1 MIKILYKKLEM
12 WFFDEL
18 RKGLVINGV
27 DGGRG
32 WRLGDGIGYRSM
44 INVLVIST

>member
-27 DGGRG
+27 DGGGVGG
-32 WRLGDGIGYRSM
+32 WEMG
-44 INVLVIST
+44 

>member
-1 MIKILYKKLEM
+1 M

-32 WRLGDGIGYRSM
+32 WRLGDGRSM

>member
-1 MIKILYKKLEM
+1 M

-27 DGGRG
+27 DGGGVGG
-32 WRLGDGIGYRSM
+32 WEMGQATDL
-44 INVLVIST
+44 